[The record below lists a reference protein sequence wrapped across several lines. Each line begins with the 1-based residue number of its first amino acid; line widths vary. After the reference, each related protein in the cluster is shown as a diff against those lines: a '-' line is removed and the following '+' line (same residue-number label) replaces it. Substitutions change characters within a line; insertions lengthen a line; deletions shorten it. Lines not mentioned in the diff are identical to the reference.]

1 MRHLALVTVLSLLAG
16 MAAGLAYAWV
26 VSPLRYVDTTPN
38 TLRADFKDQFR
49 SVIAASYAATHNLD
63 RAKARLALLGDADPV
78 EALTA
83 QAQRMLAAGQPF
95 QVVQDV
101 AGLASDLRAGVAS
114 LPPSSTATTTSIV
127 PASSIVPSSPT
138 PTPAA
143 TAGAVPST
151 TGQVTPSIEATA
163 TPAEATPTAPPSETL
178 TPRPTRTP
186 MPTASAPF
194 QLVSE
199 DQVCSANLTDG
210 LMQVSILDRHHH
222 QMPGV
227 EIDIS
232 WAGGEES
239 FFTGFKPEI
248 GDGYADYIMQ
258 AGVTYALNVGRAGT
272 PVSALSA
279 PSCPDANGQTFLGG
293 LKLVFQQ
300 P

>member
-1 MRHLALVTVLSLLAG
+1 MRSLPLITVLALLAG
-16 MAAGLAYAWV
+16 LAAGLAYAWV

-63 RAKARLALLGDADPV
+63 RARARLSLLGDQDPV

-101 AGLASDLRAGVAS
+101 AGLASDLRSGVAS
-114 LPPSSTATTTSIV
+114 IAPSATATV
-127 PASSIVPSSPT
+127 APSSPT
-138 PTPAA
+138 SSLVAEVTP
-143 TAGAVPST
+143 VPSG
-151 TGQVTPSIEATA
+151 TGEATPTVEATA
-163 TPAEATPTAPPSETL
+163 TGTEATSTALPPDTPTL
-178 TPRPTRTP
+178 RPTRTP
-186 MPTASAPF
+186 IPTPSAPF
-194 QLVSE
+194 LLISQ
-199 DQVCSANLTDG
+199 DQICNPNLTDG
-210 LMQVSILDRHHH
+210 LMQVSIFDSHHH

-232 WAGGEES
+232 WTGGEES
-239 FFTGFKPEI
+239 FFTGLKPEI
-248 GDGYADYIMQ
+248 GDGYADYVMQ
-258 AGVTYALNVGRAGT
+258 AGVTYTLNVGRAGA
-272 PVSALSA
+272 PVTGLSA
-279 PSCPDANGQTFLGG
+279 PSCPDSNGQTFLGG